1 MAGTISQRVYDLVS
15 NYTSESLIIINPADI
30 QAAAQTLQDSMI
42 SAHDEGDINISGNY
56 TYYDDISSVSNTDL
70 GIDAIK
76 EANIIAKIKSANTVF
91 NFKNTVDNKY
101 IMVYDQKAFVFDTES
116 DFDNTMTSFNWST
129 GSEVYTGGA
138 NNTVTQ
144 QYNNSLSP
152 WMTNSEEHQ

>member
-15 NYTSESLIIINPADI
+15 NYTSESLVILNNSDI
-30 QAAAQTLQDSMI
+30 KSAAQSLQNSMI
-42 SAHDEGDINISGNY
+42 SAHDDSDINISGNY
-56 TYYDDISSVSNTDL
+56 TYYSDISSVSDANL
-70 GIDAIK
+70 GIGAIK

-101 IMVYDQKAFVFDTES
+101 IMVYNQKAFVFDTEA
-116 DFDNTMTSFNWST
+116 DFDESMTSFNWST
-129 GSEVYTGGA
+129 GSQVYTGGN

-152 WMTNSEEHQ
+152 WITNSESHV

>member
-1 MAGTISQRVYDLVS
+1 MAGTISQRIYDLVS
-15 NYTSESLIIINPADI
+15 NYTDESLIIINPSDI
-30 QAAAQTLQDSMI
+30 QNAAQNLQDSMI
-42 SAHDEGDINISGNY
+42 SAHNDGDINISGNY
-56 TYYDDISSVSNTDL
+56 TYYSDISSVSTTDL

-101 IMVYDQKAFVFDTES
+101 IMVYDQKAFVFDTET

-129 GSEVYTGGA
+129 GSEVYTGG
-138 NNTVTQ
+138 NSNTVTQ

-152 WMTNSEEHQ
+152 WMLNSEEHQ